1 VPARS
6 GRADPPSPHPATA
19 SIHAHAVRDGEL
31 CPRGGEGHQRWL
43 LLIAPSYRSDMG
55 RARGWSSARLEWLQA
70 AVVGE
75 EGQLPPSPP
84 PCCHIPPYCHCGQ
97 QISFVKKISL
107 QIYRG
112 GGGGG
117 GAHLCAT
124 VIGGW
129 APQRWPDLAFSLEA
143 RARRRRWSGRLGV
156 GVAGAG
162 RWGPVVGRVG
172 G

>member
-6 GRADPPSPHPATA
+6 GHADPPSPHLATA
-19 SIHAHAVRDGEL
+19 SIHVHAIRDGEL

-55 RARGWSSARLEWLQA
+55 RVRGWSSARLEWLQA

-84 PCCHIPPYCHCGQ
+84 PRCHIPPYCHCGQ

-117 GAHLCAT
+117 RSSPVCDSHRWVGSSAVAGPSLLVGGTGPEAT
-124 VIGGW
+124 V
-129 APQRWPDLAFSLEA
+129 
-143 RARRRRWSGRLGV
+143 V
-156 GVAGAG
+156 G
-162 RWGPVVGRVG
+162 
-172 G
+172 